1 MVMPFVFCGEKSIMI
16 GKTISHYKILEK
28 LGEGGMGVV
37 YKAEDTKL
45 KRTVVLKFL
54 PKDLTRDTEARE
66 RFVQEA
72 RAAAALSHPNI
83 CTIHEIDEVKGQFF
97 IVMEYIEGQNLREKI
112 ESGPHNIDEAVDIAI
127 QVADGLQ
134 EAHEKGIV
142 HRDIKSANI
151 MVTEKGQAKI
161 MDFGMAKLAG
171 KARLTKTGTT
181 IGTVAYM
188 SPEQTKGEEVDHRTD
203 IWSLGVVLYEMVTGQ
218 LPFKGEYEQTVVYS
232 IMNKDAEPMT
242 GLRTGVSLKFE
253 RIVNRCMEKEPT
265 ERYQTAGDLITDLRH
280 VQRIMAA
287 PTPRPRPAV
296 PPKVADRAARRWPW
310 VAALAVG
317 AALTLV
323 ILLRY
328 LEPTKREPIS
338 ERKMIAVLPFENLGP
353 PEDEYFAEGITEEI
367 MARLANIQ
375 KLGVIAR
382 TSSIQYRNTDKTIQ
396 QIGEELGVDYI
407 LEGTVRWQRIPH
419 DPSRVRVTP
428 QLIRVAD
435 ATHLWAN
442 VYENDMADIF
452 EVQSVIAEQVAE
464 ALDITLL
471 EPERRS
477 LEDASTD
484 NLEAYDY
491 YLRGNDYYN
500 RGFAEQDL
508 LIAVQMYENAVKLD
522 PAFALAYAQL
532 SKAHASIYWFYYDRT
547 EERLI
552 KAKEA
557 VDKALELKP
566 DLPEAHLALGEYY
579 YRGHLEYDHA
589 LNEFAIAQKSQPNNS
604 DLFALIGWVKRRQGR
619 FEEALANLKKAS
631 ELDPR
636 SNINVCNLAQTYY
649 LMRNYPDG
657 ERCFDKVISITPDW
671 PRPYA
676 EKAWLYLSWEGN
688 VEKARESLEMVPDK
702 IGESGIV
709 VPTWILLDVI
719 DGKYQK
725 ALDRLSSI
733 SSEAFETQFYFVP
746 KAQLYAQIYGL
757 MNKTQ
762 LEQAYYDSARKIL
775 EARIQERPEDARF
788 HSALGILYA
797 GLGRKQEAI
806 REAEKAVE
814 LLPISKEAYRGIFRV
829 EDLARVYVMAGE
841 YDAAIDQLEF
851 LLSIPGRLSIPW
863 LRVDPIWAPLRDNA
877 RFQKLLE
884 GGK

>member
-1 MVMPFVFCGEKSIMI
+1 MI

-37 YKAEDTKL
+37 YKAEDFRL
-45 KRTVVLKFL
+45 RRTVALKFL
-54 PKDLTRDTEARE
+54 PKDLIRDTEARD

-72 RAAAALSHPNI
+72 RSAAALSHPNI

-97 IVMEYIEGQNLREKI
+97 IVMEYIEGQNLQEKI
-112 ESGPHNIDEAVDIAI
+112 GSGPYDIDEAVDNAI
-127 QVADGLQ
+127 QVADGLK

-161 MDFGMAKLAG
+161 MDFGLARLAG
-171 KARLTKTGTT
+171 QVRLTKTVTT
-181 IGTVAYM
+181 LGTVAYM
-188 SPEQTKGEEVDHRTD
+188 SPEQVKGAEVDPRTD

-218 LPFKGEYEQTVVYS
+218 LPFKGEYEQTLVYS
-232 IMNKDAEPMT
+232 IVNKDAKPIT
-242 GLRTGVSLKFE
+242 DLRTGVPMKFE
-253 RIVNRCMEKEPT
+253 RIVNKCMKKEPAG
-265 ERYQTAGDLITDLRH
+265 RYQTASDLITDLSH
-280 VQRIMAA
+280 VRRIMAA
-287 PTPRPRPAV
+287 PAPRSRPAG
-296 PPKVADRAARRWPW
+296 PSKMIDRAARRWPW

-317 AALTLV
+317 AALALA
-323 ILLRY
+323 ILLPF
-328 LEPTKREPIS
+328 LVPTKMEPIS
-338 ERKMIAVLPFENLGP
+338 ERKMIAVLPFENLGS
-353 PEDEYFAEGITEEI
+353 PEDEYFTDGITEEI

-375 KLGVIAR
+375 RLGVIAR
-382 TSSIQYRNTDKTIQ
+382 TSAIQYRNTDKTIR

-428 QLIRVAD
+428 QLIRVTD

-442 VYENDMADIF
+442 VYENDMTDIF
-452 EVQSVIAEQVAE
+452 EVQSNIAEKVAE

-477 LEDASTD
+477 LEAASTD
-484 NLEAYDY
+484 NLEAYHY

-500 RGFAEQDL
+500 RGFVEQDL
-508 LIAVQMYENAVKLD
+508 LIAVQMYEKAVKLD
-522 PAFALAYAQL
+522 PRFALAYTQL
-532 SKAHASIYWFYYDRT
+532 SKAHAAIYWFYYDRT
-547 EERLI
+547 EERLV

-589 LNEFAIAQKSQPNNS
+589 LHEFAIAQKSQPNNS
-604 DLFALIGWVKRRQGR
+604 DLFALIGWVQRRQGR
-619 FEEALANLKKAS
+619 FEEALVNLKKAS

-636 SNINVCNLAQTYY
+636 SYINAYNLAETYN

-657 ERCFDKVISITPDW
+657 ERCFDKAISITPDS
-671 PRPYA
+671 PRSYA

-688 VEKARESLEMVPDK
+688 VEKARETLEMAPEK
-702 IGESGIV
+702 SGESGLI
-709 VPTWILLDVI
+709 VPTWILLDVM

-762 LEQAYYDSARKIL
+762 LEKAYYDSARKIL
-775 EARIQERPEDARF
+775 EARIQEQPEDARF

-814 LLPISKEAYRGIFRV
+814 LLPISKEAYKGIFRV
-829 EDLARVYVMAGE
+829 EDLARVYVMVGE
-841 YDAAIDQLEF
+841 YNAAIDQLEF

-863 LRVDPIWAPLRDNA
+863 LHVDPTWAPLRDNA

-884 GGK
+884 GEK

>member
-1 MVMPFVFCGEKSIMI
+1 MI

-37 YKAEDTKL
+37 YKAEDSRL
-45 KRTVVLKFL
+45 KRTVALKFL
-54 PKDLTRDTEARE
+54 PKDLTRDTEARD

-72 RAAAALSHPNI
+72 RSAAALSHPNI

-97 IVMEYIEGQNLREKI
+97 IVMEYIEGQNLREQI
-112 ESGPHNIDEAVDIAI
+112 ESGPHNIDKAMDIAI
-127 QVADGLQ
+127 QVADGLK

-161 MDFGMAKLAG
+161 MDFGLAKLAG
-171 KARLTKTGTT
+171 QARLTKTVTT
-181 IGTVAYM
+181 LGTVAYM
-188 SPEQTKGEEVDHRTD
+188 SPEQVKGEEVDHRTD

-218 LPFKGEYEQTVVYS
+218 LPFKGEYEQTLVYS
-232 IMNKDAEPMT
+232 IVNKDAEPMT
-242 GLRTGVSLKFE
+242 SLRTGVPLKFDK
-253 RIVNRCMEKEPT
+253 IVNKCMDKEPA
-265 ERYQTAGDLITDLRH
+265 ERYQTASDLIADLRH
-280 VQRIMAA
+280 IQRIMAA
-287 PTPRPRPAV
+287 PTPQSRPAG
-296 PPKVADRAARRWPW
+296 PSKVVDRVARRWPW
-310 VAALAVG
+310 VAALVVG
-317 AALTLV
+317 AALAIV
-323 ILLRY
+323 ILLRP
-328 LEPTKREPIS
+328 LEPTKRKPIS
-338 ERKMIAVLPFENLGP
+338 KRKMIAVLPFENLGP
-353 PEDEYFAEGITEEI
+353 HEDEYFADGITEEI

-375 KLGVIAR
+375 RLGVIAR
-382 TSSIQYRNTDKTIQ
+382 TSAIQYRNTDKTIR

-419 DPSRVRVTP
+419 DPSRVRITP

-452 EVQSVIAEQVAE
+452 EVQSDIAEQVAE

-477 LEDASTD
+477 LEAASTD
-484 NLEAYDY
+484 NLEAYHY

-500 RGFAEQDL
+500 RSLVEQDR
-508 LIAVQMYENAVKLD
+508 LIAIQMYEKAVQLD
-522 PAFALAYAQL
+522 PTFARAYAQL
-532 SKAHASIYWFYYDRT
+532 SKSHASIYWYYYDRT
-547 EERLI
+547 EERLA
-552 KAKEA
+552 KAREA

-566 DLPEAHLALGEYY
+566 DLPEAHLALGVYHY
-579 YRGHLEYDHA
+579 HGHLEYDQA
-589 LNEFAIAQKSQPNNS
+589 LNEFAIVQKSQPNNS
-604 DLFALIGWVKRRQGR
+604 ELFAWIGCVQRRQGR
-619 FEEALANLKKAS
+619 LEEALANLKKS
-631 ELDPR
+631 VELDPR
-636 SNINVCNLAQTYY
+636 SNTNAINLAQTYY

-657 ERCFDKVISITPDW
+657 ERCFDKIISITPDW

-676 EKAWLYLSWEGN
+676 EKAWLYLSWEGS
-688 VEKARESLEMVPDK
+688 VKKARESLEMSPEM
-702 IGESGIV
+702 IGESGFIF
-709 VPTWILLDVI
+709 PTWVLLDEI
-719 DGKYQK
+719 DGKYQE

-733 SSEAFETQFYFVP
+733 SSETFETQFYFVP

-757 MNKTQ
+757 MNKAQ
-762 LEQAYYDSARKIL
+762 LEQTYYDSARKIL
-775 EARIQERPEDARF
+775 EARVQERPEDARF

-797 GLGRKQEAI
+797 GLSLKQEAI

-814 LLPISKEAYRGIFRV
+814 LLPISKDAYRGIFRV

-863 LRVDPIWAPLRDNA
+863 LHVDPIWAPLRDNT

-884 GGK
+884 EGK